1 MKALLLSLLMI
12 VSGAGAAAAA
22 DKTPAGYITDI
33 VLTGADEA
41 AKTVVVRDGVEI
53 AGKLMMPLY
62 AGDVVFIR
70 EPASAVGIET
80 GAGKQVTLGAD
91 LRRYPVDGQIDTGD
105 SAWGILGAISEVFAG
120 EGGQAPENMVSKGG
134 DLKMAAIVRGT
145 NMIAT
150 GRKVLWLGWDGGTAP
165 YAVSLAGG
173 SGERVLA
180 RDVAGLSAEVALP
193 EGAGQRFTLIVRD
206 ARQQAVKIK
215 IKVVEAAPGA
225 SGQSMAKRLAAAA
238 RLTGE
243 GKGEWSLE
251 AAQQLNDLK
260 NGAASA
266 LLDKVRTG
274 WRYGS

>member
-1 MKALLLSLLMI
+1 MKAFLLSVLLI
-12 VSGAGAAAAA
+12 FLGSGAALAE

-33 VLTGADEA
+33 ALTGADEA
-41 AKTVVVRDGVEI
+41 AKTVVVREGAEI

-70 EPASAVGIET
+70 EPASTVGIET
-80 GAGKQVTLGAD
+80 GGGTHVMLGAD
-91 LRRYPVDGQIDTGD
+91 LRRYPVEGQIDTGD

-120 EGGQAPENMVSKGG
+120 EGDQAPENMVSKGG

-145 NMIAT
+145 NRIAA
-150 GRKVLWLGWDGGTAP
+150 GRKTLWLGWDGGTGP
-165 YAVSLAGG
+165 YAVSVDGQD
-173 SGERVLA
+173 GETLLVK
-180 RDVAGLSAEVALP
+180 DVAALWTEVALP
-193 EGAGQRFTLIVRD
+193 DGVGERFTLLVRD
-206 ARQQAVKIK
+206 SRKHLVRVKIR
-215 IKVVEAAPGA
+215 VSALAPGA
-225 SGQSMAKRLAAAA
+225 AERSLAQRLAAAA

-251 AAQQLNDLK
+251 AAQQLYELK

-266 LLDKVRTG
+266 LLEKVRMG